1 MRIASTLSFT
11 LSIAAASILL
21 TGCVSTGEYRD
32 GMDGVNSQIEAM
44 RLSREEF
51 DRRQAILDTKIKAIE
66 ESPTPAANLDQQV
79 RNLTGQLDRANGR
92 IAELERMLREK
103 LEQAEVAL
111 NNAKLNHQVTPLE
124 NPSQIKAARRDI
136 ARMKTVLRQR
146 ELNK

>member
-1 MRIASTLSFT
+1 M
-11 LSIAAASILL
+11 
-21 TGCVSTGEYRD
+21 
-32 GMDGVNSQIEAM
+32 
-44 RLSREEF
+44 
-51 DRRQAILDTKIKAIE
+51 KINEIK
-66 ESPTPAANLDQQV
+66 
-79 RNLTGQLDRANGR
+79 
-92 IAELERMLREK
+92 ELADKDLREK